1 MGFTPDDRRFM
12 AAALS
17 IGRRH
22 QGLTGSNPSVGCII
36 VKDGR
41 IVARA
46 VTARGGRPHA
56 ETQALDIAGEAA
68 RGATAYVT
76 LEPCSHHGRTP
87 PCADAL
93 VAAGIVRVVVAV
105 PDPDARV
112 SGRGLKRL
120 EEAGIKV
127 ETGLL
132 EWEGERDLSGY
143 LSRQLK
149 RRPQVILKMA
159 ISADGKIG
167 RHGAGQVAITGAQ
180 ARAEVHRLR
189 AKCDAIMIGI
199 GTALAD
205 DPELTCRIPGWE
217 DRSPQ
222 RIVIDRRLDLPL
234 GSRLVQT
241 AKEVPVIAV
250 AGSEDF
256 PEFEARRAALAEAG
270 IEVVSCTPDDPL
282 ALLEALA
289 SRGISSIMLEGGAKT
304 AERFLAA
311 DLVDCA
317 ILYSGPV
324 EIGEG
329 GIVAPLDAS
338 HMPDDFRLVKTGH
351 VGADLRRVYERV
363 A

>member
-1 MGFTPDDRRFM
+1 MGFTPEDRRFM

-17 IGRRH
+17 TGRRH

-36 VKDGR
+36 VKDGS

-56 ETQALDIAGEAA
+56 ETQALELAGEAA

-120 EEAGIKV
+120 EEAGIRV
-127 ETGLL
+127 ETGLM
-132 EWEGERDLSGY
+132 EREGARDLSGY
-143 LSRQLK
+143 LLRQTK
-149 RRPQVILKMA
+149 KRPQVILKMA

-167 RHGAGQVAITGAQ
+167 RLGTGQVAITGAEV
-180 ARAEVHRLR
+180 RVEVHRLR

-205 DPELTCRIPGWE
+205 DPELTCRIPDWQ

-222 RIVIDRRLDLPL
+222 RIVLDRRLDLPL
-234 GSRLVQT
+234 GSKLVRS
-241 AKEVPVIAV
+241 AGDVPVIAV

-256 PEFEARRAALAEAG
+256 PEFETRKAALVDAG
-270 IEVVSCTPDDPL
+270 VEVVSCAPDDPL

-289 SRGISSIMLEGGAKT
+289 SRGISTIMLEGGART
-304 AERFLAA
+304 VERFLSAG
-311 DLVDCA
+311 LIDCA
-317 ILYSGPV
+317 ILYSGPG

-329 GIVAPLDAS
+329 GIAAPLDPS
-338 HMPDDFRLVKTGH
+338 HMPDEFRLVRTGNI
-351 VGADLRRVYERV
+351 GADLRRIFERV